1 MTFKNSTAVYVQ
13 VQFPLSKEI
22 KIRSHRKVTTADS
35 ILSKRYMVNVK
46 TFETL
51 NGKCQ
56 NLWIYYYRG
65 RRSYN
70 NRTIFV
76 SFVLTNQ
83 NKIIGLQSLS
93 F

>member
-46 TFETL
+46 TFEY
-51 NGKCQ
+51 
-56 NLWIYYYRG
+56 IIIVVVDH
-65 RRSYN
+65 
-70 NRTIFV
+70 TIIV
-76 SFVLTNQ
+76 PY
-83 NKIIGLQSLS
+83 LS
-93 F
+93 ALY

>member
-56 NLWIYYYRG
+56 NL
-65 RRSYN
+65 
-70 NRTIFV
+70 
-76 SFVLTNQ
+76 
-83 NKIIGLQSLS
+83 
-93 F
+93 